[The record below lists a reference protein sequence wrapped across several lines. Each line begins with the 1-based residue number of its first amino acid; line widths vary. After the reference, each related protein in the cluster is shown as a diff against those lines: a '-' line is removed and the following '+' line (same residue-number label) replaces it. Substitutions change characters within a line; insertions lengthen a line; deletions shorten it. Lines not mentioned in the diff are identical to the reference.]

1 MSKIFYFLFF
11 LFILGLTQ
19 SCEVDDICTETVLTP
34 KLILT
39 FYDVTNRNVRKE
51 VDTLTVWVASKDILY
66 NKTKTD
72 SIAIPL
78 DMNSNVVNYN
88 FVSSSVLDTLQIH
101 YDKKDIFVSRSCGY
115 KMNFTLL
122 NNTQFTHNWVA
133 DFEIKTQNIENEQ
146 TVHIQIYH

>member
-1 MSKIFYFLFF
+1 MSKGFTFFIVVIILFF
-11 LFILGLTQ
+11 TG
-19 SCEVDDICTETVLTP
+19 SCEVDDICTKEILTP

-39 FYDVTNRNVRKE
+39 FHDASDIETRKE
-51 VDTLTVWVASKDILY
+51 VDTLTVWAANKENFY

-78 DMNSNVVNYN
+78 DMNNDVVHYN
-88 FVSSSVLDTLQIH
+88 FVSNSILDTFQIH
-101 YDKKDIFVSRSCGY
+101 YDRKDVFVSRSCGY

-122 NNTQFTHNWVA
+122 NETELTQNWVH